1 MRGLGA
7 PLRAPGFARLL
18 LSYTV
23 NEIGDSI
30 GLVALSV
37 LVFDRTGDALA
48 TAAFFIG
55 TKFLPAFLAPAV
67 TARVDQLPV
76 RGVLPGLYVAEALT
90 FLLLSL
96 QVESFSLVLVILLG
110 AVDGTLA
117 LAGRGIS
124 RGAVA
129 AILAPR
135 GLLREGNA
143 LMNVAFGLA
152 SVTGLAAGGLLVSAA
167 SLRTALLLDAVSF
180 LLIAILLAASRD
192 LPRAPEERDPFLARL
207 RGGLAYVRGAPT
219 IRALLAWQA
228 LALLFFTIVIPIE
241 VVYAT
246 ETLEA
251 GSAGFGALLATWSAG
266 ILVGGLTYVRI
277 RRGSA
282 ALLVLGSTAL
292 IGVAYAGMGVVR
304 SLPAACAFALVGGFG
319 NGIQWV
325 AVMTLLQEATPADLQ
340 ARVSGLLESIG
351 AAVPGVGYLLG
362 GVLTTLASPP
372 VAYLTAAGGVGALV
386 LAGLVVTQR
395 RRSRMA
401 AG

>member
-246 ETLEA
+246 ETLDA

-304 SLPAACAFALVGGFG
+304 TLPAACAFALVGGFG